1 MVLKLLVAVARRGE
15 ASIVGGD
22 LRAPAGFVLQL
33 VVLRRDTVKLTGVK
47 EAGMGVERVG
57 VKSWS
62 SGRLYL

>member
-22 LRAPAGFVLQL
+22 LRAPADFVLQL
-33 VVLRRDTVKLTGVK
+33 VVLRRGGVKLTGGE
-47 EAGMGVERVG
+47 EARMGGERVG
-57 VKSWS
+57 VKSWG